1 MIYFLGLIMEDL
13 IKIASYLYTKYKK
26 TYDEKMDEMK
36 LHKLLYFV
44 QRESYIVNST
54 PLFNENFEAWKYG
67 PVLKRIRQIYLKTEE
82 EKLFKEVSLNEVTKN
97 ILDFIFENYAGK
109 DSWALSKLTHN
120 EYSWKNARKGI
131 PENINSNRLIKKSDI
146 LIDANRIKE
155 RRAFL
160 QNK

>member
-1 MIYFLGLIMEDL
+1 MEDL
-13 IKIASYLYTKYKK
+13 INIASYLFSKYRT
-26 TYDEKMDEMK
+26 TYSEDMDEMK
-36 LHKLLYFV
+36 LHKLLYLV
-44 QRESYIVNST
+44 QRESYIINSA
-54 PLFNENFEAWKYG
+54 PLFSENFEAWKYG
-67 PVLKRIRQIYLKTEE
+67 PVLKTIRQIYRKTEE
-82 EKLFKEVSLNEVTKN
+82 EKLLKEVTINDNTRKILNFVF
-97 ILDFIFENYAGK
+97 DNYAGK